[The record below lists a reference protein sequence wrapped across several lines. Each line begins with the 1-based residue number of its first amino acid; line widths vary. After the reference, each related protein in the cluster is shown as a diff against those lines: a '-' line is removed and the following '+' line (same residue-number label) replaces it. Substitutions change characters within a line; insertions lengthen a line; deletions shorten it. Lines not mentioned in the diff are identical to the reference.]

1 MGRISRSRGV
11 VPRHRR
17 FAVSHPRFGVGD
29 GSASRSEARSR
40 TMYIPKTTAMS
51 PADFIH
57 ALSIVNERLKTART
71 VAISLL
77 AFAAAGARRHVRR
90 PRDRAGDGKD
100 DGRHRAHRRPR
111 RDRRGPDPEPPPHG
125 DPRRHPALG
134 FRHVGGP
141 DVGRRAAELV
151 HIRRRRQLADTLE
164 RFVEVAATNHPCS
177 VPLHRPALRE
187 MAPQVRELTARL
199 REPSTEVQ
207 ASGMVLVRRL
217 VTDGAVSPI
226 FAPVGSR
233 PAIFSARSTA
243 STPSSATT
251 GSTRTTTRAPSFG
264 SPPSRAG
271 SLPDLEQRRRPAP
284 FEAAR
289 DDQPLDLRRPLPDPV
304 DAQLAPQP
312 LGRVLAH
319 VAAARRRSGRCDRR
333 HGPRSRRRRASPSR
347 PCGGRAFGRRRC
359 RRASPRSR

>member
-1 MGRISRSRGV
+1 M
-11 VPRHRR
+11 
-17 FAVSHPRFGVGD
+17 
-29 GSASRSEARSR
+29 R
-40 TMYIPKTTAMS
+40 TMYIPRLRPMS

-77 AFAAAGARRHVRR
+77 CFAAVALAGTYGVRAIQ
-90 PRDRAGDGKD
+90 PGMAKTMAAIALIGGLGAIVAGRLLNLHRVEILD
-100 DGRHRAHRRPR
+100 DI
-111 RDRRGPDPEPPPHG
+111 
-125 DPRRHPALG
+125 LLSG

-217 VTDGAVSPI
+217 VTDGAESPI
-226 FAPVGSR
+226 FAPVGHPR
-233 PAIFSARSTA
+233 
-243 STPSSATT
+243 
-251 GSTRTTTRAPSFG
+251 
-264 SPPSRAG
+264 
-271 SLPDLEQRRRPAP
+271 
-284 FEAAR
+284 
-289 DDQPLDLRRPLPDPV
+289 DLRRALDRIHAELGY
-304 DAQLAPQP
+304 DRLDEDDNTGTELRLA
-312 LGRVLAH
+312 A
-319 VAAARRRSGRCDRR
+319 
-333 HGPRSRRRRASPSR
+333 
-347 PCGGRAFGRRRC
+347 
-359 RRASPRSR
+359 

>member
-1 MGRISRSRGV
+1 
-11 VPRHRR
+11 
-17 FAVSHPRFGVGD
+17 
-29 GSASRSEARSR
+29 
-40 TMYIPKTTAMS
+40 MS

-77 AFAAAGARRHVRR
+77 CFATVALAGTYGVRAIQPGMAKTMAAIALIGGLGAIV
-90 PRDRAGDGKD
+90 AGRLLDLHRVEILD
-100 DGRHRAHRRPR
+100 DI
-111 RDRRGPDPEPPPHG
+111 
-125 DPRRHPALG
+125 LLSG

-217 VTDGAVSPI
+217 VTDGAESPI
-226 FAPVGSR
+226 FAPVGQPR
-233 PAIFSARSTA
+233 DLQRALDRIHAELGYDRLDEDDD
-243 STPSSATT
+243 T
-251 GSTRTTTRAPSFG
+251 GTELR
-264 SPPSRAG
+264 
-271 SLPDLEQRRRPAP
+271 L
-284 FEAAR
+284 AA
-289 DDQPLDLRRPLPDPV
+289 
-304 DAQLAPQP
+304 
-312 LGRVLAH
+312 
-319 VAAARRRSGRCDRR
+319 
-333 HGPRSRRRRASPSR
+333 
-347 PCGGRAFGRRRC
+347 
-359 RRASPRSR
+359 

>member
-1 MGRISRSRGV
+1 M
-11 VPRHRR
+11 
-17 FAVSHPRFGVGD
+17 
-29 GSASRSEARSR
+29 R
-40 TMYIPKTTAMS
+40 TMYIPRLRPMS

-77 AFAAAGARRHVRR
+77 CFAAVALAGTYGVRAIQ
-90 PRDRAGDGKD
+90 PGMAKTMAGIALIGGLGAIVAGRLLNLHRVEILD
-100 DGRHRAHRRPR
+100 DI
-111 RDRRGPDPEPPPHG
+111 
-125 DPRRHPALG
+125 LLSG

-217 VTDGAVSPI
+217 VTDGAESPI
-226 FAPVGSR
+226 FAPVGEPR
-233 PAIFSARSTA
+233 DLQRALDRIHAELGYDRLDEDDD
-243 STPSSATT
+243 T
-251 GSTRTTTRAPSFG
+251 GTELR
-264 SPPSRAG
+264 
-271 SLPDLEQRRRPAP
+271 L
-284 FEAAR
+284 AA
-289 DDQPLDLRRPLPDPV
+289 
-304 DAQLAPQP
+304 
-312 LGRVLAH
+312 
-319 VAAARRRSGRCDRR
+319 
-333 HGPRSRRRRASPSR
+333 
-347 PCGGRAFGRRRC
+347 
-359 RRASPRSR
+359 

>member
-1 MGRISRSRGV
+1 M
-11 VPRHRR
+11 
-17 FAVSHPRFGVGD
+17 
-29 GSASRSEARSR
+29 R
-40 TMYIPKTTAMS
+40 TMYIPRLRPMS

-77 AFAAAGARRHVRR
+77 CFAAVALAGTYGVRAIQ
-90 PRDRAGDGKD
+90 PGMAKTMAAIAVIGGLGAIVAGRLLNLHRMEILD
-100 DGRHRAHRRPR
+100 DI
-111 RDRRGPDPEPPPHG
+111 
-125 DPRRHPALG
+125 LLSG

-217 VTDGAVSPI
+217 VTDGAESPI
-226 FAPVGSR
+226 FAPVGEPR
-233 PAIFSARSTA
+233 DLQRALDRIHAELGYDRLDQDDD
-243 STPSSATT
+243 T
-251 GSTRTTTRAPSFG
+251 GTELR
-264 SPPSRAG
+264 
-271 SLPDLEQRRRPAP
+271 L
-284 FEAAR
+284 AA
-289 DDQPLDLRRPLPDPV
+289 
-304 DAQLAPQP
+304 
-312 LGRVLAH
+312 
-319 VAAARRRSGRCDRR
+319 
-333 HGPRSRRRRASPSR
+333 
-347 PCGGRAFGRRRC
+347 
-359 RRASPRSR
+359 